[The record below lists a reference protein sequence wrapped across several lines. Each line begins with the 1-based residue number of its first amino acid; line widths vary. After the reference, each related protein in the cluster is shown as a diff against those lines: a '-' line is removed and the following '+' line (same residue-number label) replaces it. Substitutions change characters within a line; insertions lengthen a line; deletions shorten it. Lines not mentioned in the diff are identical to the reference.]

1 MQDLPCDN
9 GLHIEVVLFQL
20 LEDMKQLIQHVKEQA
35 QPVASSQE
43 LDGSA
48 RLASISWRVKVRQL
62 LVHVAPDWFI
72 ALAEMSIEA
81 PLEDHVES
89 ESKSQTP

>member
-9 GLHIEVVLFQL
+9 GLCIEVILFQL

-35 QPVASSQE
+35 WPVAGSQE

-48 RLASISWRVKVRQL
+48 HLASISWRVKVGQL
-62 LVHVAPDWFI
+62 LIYMVPDWFI